1 MRQEHLTFFV
11 RQTPSTGT
19 WASRS
24 CGMDFKILRGLLP
37 RWWDTGFF
45 INLIPTSLV
54 AQTEKRLS
62 TMRETSVRSLS
73 REDLL
78 EKEMTIHSSTIA
90 WKILW
95 TEEPGR
101 LQSMGLQRV
110 RHDWA
115 TSPSLSLPLN
125 WASPWWFRWWRICF
139 HAGNLG
145 SISES
150 RRSAGE
156 GNHYPLQ
163 YSCLEN
169 EHEQM
174 SLAGCSPCGL
184 KELDKTERL
193 TFNTLNTLTHTH
205 NLF

>member
-1 MRQEHLTFFV
+1 MGH
-11 RQTPSTGT
+11 
-19 WASRS
+19 
-24 CGMDFKILRGLLP
+24 GLLHKLNTYFP
-37 RWWDTGFF
+37 GGSDGKASVY
-45 INLIPTSLV
+45 NAGDLGLNPG
-54 AQTEKRLS
+54 
-62 TMRETSVRSLS
+62 SVRSPG
-73 REDLL
+73 EGNA
-78 EKEMTIHSSTIA
+78 IHSSSIA